1 MTDDDH
7 VDFRRSLQR
16 FATSVGDPPEH
27 GLERLAARRHR
38 RLRRRRGA
46 VVTAAA
52 LAVLVGLIATIGSND
67 EPADVA
73 ASAAEQSGPRPASEL
88 PATAELRC
96 GPGGILVPVA
106 SVRPQSE
113 GLHLRVL
120 NTHRGATTVWVEGDD
135 WASGPIRVDPGIT
148 EQHHPVPPGI
158 LTIGC
163 EVQGEPQQRRVDLI
177 DVDGVYQV
185 PQLSC
190 RKSEQVMITDLPVDP
205 ETGSLITATRRALA
219 PALHDDDSIGAPR
232 GYVRQRLA
240 APTTDP
246 LTQLTRDGRTVAFVR
261 LRGAD
266 EGDGGAGG
274 GGDGDADAAVRP
286 PWVAATEVIACPE
299 VAAELGTD
307 GASAD
312 AAEDGDGAGADGPA
326 TPGGDGGGEDS
337 GTGDGTAADDGAAA
351 AEGDT
356 DAGGGG
362 A

>member
-1 MTDDDH
+1 MTDDDQA
-7 VDFRRSLQR
+7 DLRRLLQR
-16 FATSVGDPPEH
+16 LATSVGDPPEH

-73 ASAAEQSGPRPASEL
+73 ASRAERSGARPASEL
-88 PATAELRC
+88 PSTAELHC

-106 SVRPQSE
+106 SVRPQSD

-120 NTHRGATTVWVEGDD
+120 NAHPGATTVWVEGDD
-135 WASGPIRVDPGIT
+135 WASGPIQVDAGIT

-163 EVQGEPQQRRVDLI
+163 EVQGEREQRRVDLV

-185 PQLSC
+185 PQLAC
-190 RKSEQVMITDLPVDP
+190 RTSEQVTLTDLSVDP
-205 ETGSLITATRRALA
+205 ETGSLVTATRRVLA
-219 PALHDDDSIGAPR
+219 PALGDDDSVGAPR
-232 GYVRQRLA
+232 GYVRQRLG

-246 LTQLTRDGRTVAFVR
+246 ITQLTRDGRAVAFVR
-261 LRGAD
+261 LRGD
-266 EGDGGAGG
+266 G
-274 GGDGDADAAVRP
+274 GGDGAGDAVPRP
-286 PWVAATEVIACPE
+286 PWVVATEVIACPE
-299 VAAELGTD
+299 VAAELGAD
-307 GASAD
+307 GA
-312 AAEDGDGAGADGPA
+312 AADGAGS
-326 TPGGDGGGEDS
+326 GGDADSEGGGAPADDGARAGGGAGE
-337 GTGDGTAADDGAAA
+337 GTGDGAAP
-351 AEGDT
+351 
-356 DAGGGG
+356 GGG